1 MHLIGIRFFSLA
13 ATIKQARPELLST
26 VETHASPIAST
37 MPEDFVKRNTD
48 VIEGV
53 GVPVT
58 ACFMTASNVDPTN
71 WYMKEETS

>member
-1 MHLIGIRFFSLA
+1 MSGTLFSLA
-13 ATIKQARPELLST
+13 ATIKRARPELLSAVDT
-26 VETHASPIAST
+26 NASPISST

-58 ACFMTASNVDPTN
+58 AFFMTATNVDPTN
-71 WYMKEETS
+71 WYVKEGTS